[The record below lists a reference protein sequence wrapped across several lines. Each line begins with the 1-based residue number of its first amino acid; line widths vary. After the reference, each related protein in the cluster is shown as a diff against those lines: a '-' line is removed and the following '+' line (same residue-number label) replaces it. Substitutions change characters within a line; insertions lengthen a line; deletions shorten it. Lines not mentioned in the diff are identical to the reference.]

1 MWLISRLC
9 IEINDIVVYFQVM
22 ERVVCGSFPGYVEI
36 VRYIYIGYVYVELT
50 VVSNLHTLFFVNTL
64 Q

>member
-22 ERVVCGSFPGYVEI
+22 ERVCGSFPGYVEI
-36 VRYIYIGYVYVELT
+36 VRYISRLCTCRDNGTQVL
-50 VVSNLHTLFFVNTL
+50 VVSCFSTNP
-64 Q
+64 